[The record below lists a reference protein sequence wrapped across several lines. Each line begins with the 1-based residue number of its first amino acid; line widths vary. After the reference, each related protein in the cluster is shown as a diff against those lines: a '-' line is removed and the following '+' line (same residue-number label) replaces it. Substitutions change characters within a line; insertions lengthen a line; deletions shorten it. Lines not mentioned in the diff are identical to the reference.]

1 MSDAAPRSKRCWV
14 AYANRDRQYLW
25 ELELPITASVQDA
38 ILAARRACESGAES
52 GESASIPW
60 DEAPVGIFG
69 EPCARSATPREG
81 DRIELYRPLTNDPKQ
96 ARRARARRRR

>member
-1 MSDAAPRSKRCWV
+1 MSEAAPRSKRCWV

-25 ELELPITASVQDA
+25 ELELPIAASVADA
-38 ILAARRACESGAES
+38 LLAARRACELG

-69 EPCARSATPREG
+69 EPCDRSATPREG